1 MDYKKYYYS
10 EVLLDFPPSGGIC
23 KVRTKRNMRPTE
35 CSIKWGYSDFYY
47 INEESNEDWNI
58 SNLYSE
64 LDNLCDNL
72 EKSKRNYNI
81 LIEDSSPYKGTIIC
95 LETLNSLKKEI
106 YNSFD
111 TATVV
116 DNKTTE
122 KIYWL
127 SEFSLIDENTANIT
141 NYRHNYYNITN
152 IHLIL
157 EGYSKPIPII
167 KKSQK
172 DHITIVAKKG
182 KPNND
187 IYYRGR
193 DSINLI
199 NAYNSDFNP
208 YEIRTAFQVYERE
221 YVKNISIEGTKTE
234 ELIKLGY
241 LFETYEDALKDLK
254 MKIDLEFDRLEKH
267 FIDQLDLLKSME
279 YQGILKPSKLLNLIK
294 DNENNKN

>member
-35 CSIKWGYSDFYY
+35 CTIKWGYSDFYY
-47 INEESNEDWNI
+47 IDEENNENYSI
-58 SNLYSE
+58 SNIYSE

-72 EKSKRNYNI
+72 EKSKRNYNV
-81 LIEDSSPYKGTIIC
+81 LIEDSNPYKGTIIC
-95 LETLNSLKKEI
+95 LETLNRLKKEI

-116 DNKTTE
+116 ENKKSTE

-127 SEFSLIDENTANIT
+127 SEFSLIDENTANVV
-141 NYRHNYYNITN
+141 NYRSSYYSLNN
-152 IHLIL
+152 IHLIAG
-157 EGYSKPIPII
+157 GYSKPIPVI
-167 KKSQK
+167 SQK

-187 IYYRGR
+187 IYYSGR

-199 NAYNSDFNP
+199 KTYNSDFSP
-208 YEIRTAFQVYERE
+208 YETRTSFYDRE
-221 YVKNISIEGTKTE
+221 NLKDISVEKTKIEG
-234 ELIKLGY
+234 LIKLGY
-241 LFETYEDALKDLK
+241 IFETYEDALKDLK
-254 MKIDLEFDRLEKH
+254 MKIDLEFDRLEKY
-267 FIDQLDLLKSME
+267 FIDQLDSLKSME
-279 YQGILKPSKLLNLIK
+279 YQGILKPFKLLNLIK